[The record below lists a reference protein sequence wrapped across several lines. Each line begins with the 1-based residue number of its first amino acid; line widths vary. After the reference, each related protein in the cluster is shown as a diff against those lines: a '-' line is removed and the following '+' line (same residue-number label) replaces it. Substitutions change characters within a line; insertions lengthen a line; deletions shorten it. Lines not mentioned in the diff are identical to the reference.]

1 MVKELENWKLYA
13 PKGKKSRADGGG
25 KEGEEVER

>member
-1 MVKELENWKLYA
+1 MVKNWKTENSTLQ
-13 PKGKKSRADGGG
+13 KEKSRADGGG